1 MVIWC
6 LGPRDSCREVFK
18 ILKILIV
25 VALYILETVLHT
37 EKSSLTRGIDL
48 HTHNTRGAKN
58 YTLPI
63 HHLALYEKKPSYIGA
78 KFTNILRAETFK
90 HKRQQIITWLQD
102 HAFYTVL
109 GSSALL

>member
-37 EKSSLTRGIDL
+37 EKSSLTRGLDL

-63 HHLALYEKKPSYIGA
+63 HHLALYEKKPYIGA
-78 KFTNILRAETFK
+78 KFTNILPQDILRAETFK
-90 HKRQQIITWLQD
+90 HKRQQIIKWLQD
-102 HAFYTVL
+102 HH
-109 GSSALL
+109 